1 MLLKRCC
8 HKYEVLGEIIII
20 IKKGAQHRGRIYLSL
35 QICVSSNDVSFE
47 SIYYFFLYY
56 RLYIFSNFDI

>member
-1 MLLKRCC
+1 
-8 HKYEVLGEIIII
+8 VLGEIIII

-47 SIYYFFLYY
+47 SMYYFFLYY
-56 RLYIFSNFDI
+56 RLYILLLHIICTYIINRIS